1 MEESGIS
8 RAVVMGRK
16 ADEYGEVDNEDILE
30 LARAYPQTFIP
41 FAGLNPYDADL
52 PDRVDA
58 LARQGFRGVCLDGG
72 WRRSL
77 YYDDPLL
84 EPIYTG
90 CERHRLIVSLTASFF
105 VGPDMTYSDPDQIM
119 RVAQKHPKMK
129 IVVPHACWPHLTK
142 ALALSML
149 CPNVYLCPD
158 LYVHI
163 KDVPQADEFAY
174 AANHILKYCIIYASS
189 YPVHNLAQ
197 SLSGWKERPFTDEAL
212 RNTLCGKALRLLGE
226 K

>member
-72 WRRSL
+72 WRCPSPATVKREGNAGSK
-77 YYDDPLL
+77 
-84 EPIYTG
+84 
-90 CERHRLIVSLTASFF
+90 TA
-105 VGPDMTYSDPDQIM
+105 
-119 RVAQKHPKMK
+119 
-129 IVVPHACWPHLTK
+129 
-142 ALALSML
+142 
-149 CPNVYLCPD
+149 
-158 LYVHI
+158 
-163 KDVPQADEFAY
+163 E
-174 AANHILKYCIIYASS
+174 
-189 YPVHNLAQ
+189 
-197 SLSGWKERPFTDEAL
+197 
-212 RNTLCGKALRLLGE
+212 
-226 K
+226 

>member
-72 WRRSL
+72 WL
-77 YYDDPLL
+77 NEEL
-84 EPIYTG
+84 ET
-90 CERHRLIVSLTASFF
+90 
-105 VGPDMTYSDPDQIM
+105 
-119 RVAQKHPKMK
+119 
-129 IVVPHACWPHLTK
+129 
-142 ALALSML
+142 
-149 CPNVYLCPD
+149 
-158 LYVHI
+158 
-163 KDVPQADEFAY
+163 
-174 AANHILKYCIIYASS
+174 
-189 YPVHNLAQ
+189 
-197 SLSGWKERPFTDEAL
+197 
-212 RNTLCGKALRLLGE
+212 LLGE
-226 K
+226 QDARTLLARCEKQGEPFERLYALSL

>member
-72 WRRSL
+72 WRLDRKRL
-77 YYDDPLL
+77 NEEL
-84 EPIYTG
+84 ET
-90 CERHRLIVSLTASFF
+90 
-105 VGPDMTYSDPDQIM
+105 
-119 RVAQKHPKMK
+119 
-129 IVVPHACWPHLTK
+129 
-142 ALALSML
+142 
-149 CPNVYLCPD
+149 
-158 LYVHI
+158 
-163 KDVPQADEFAY
+163 
-174 AANHILKYCIIYASS
+174 
-189 YPVHNLAQ
+189 
-197 SLSGWKERPFTDEAL
+197 
-212 RNTLCGKALRLLGE
+212 LLGE
-226 K
+226 QDARTLLARCEKQGDPFERLYALSL

>member
-8 RAVVMGRK
+8 RVVVMGRK
-16 ADEYGEVDNEDILE
+16 ADEYGEVDNEDIRE
-30 LARAYPQTFIP
+30 LAPAYPQTFIP

-90 CERHRLIVSLTASFF
+90 CGTDSSFR
-105 VGPDMTYSDPDQIM
+105 SR
-119 RVAQKHPKMK
+119 RVFLWAR
-129 IVVPHACWPHLTK
+129 T
-142 ALALSML
+142 
-149 CPNVYLCPD
+149 
-158 LYVHI
+158 
-163 KDVPQADEFAY
+163 
-174 AANHILKYCIIYASS
+174 
-189 YPVHNLAQ
+189 
-197 SLSGWKERPFTDEAL
+197 
-212 RNTLCGKALRLLGE
+212 
-226 K
+226 